1 MKVDVQKK
9 VNIIQKSMNSI
20 RKMDKTVHTISFSRL
35 ADEMEMPLKE
45 LTDIFLDV
53 EDMFLNEQKRV
64 TRKMEEFLEKGIK
77 DCKTPN
83 DAKDLMESSLLK
95 MIDILPDH
103 SDLVYSAIFYLPKC
117 LAERDRTKKY
127 YRQKLR
133 IIIKK
138 GWPGKIDSVLE
149 RQTDL
154 VLLSLYGFLDYCVKV
169 NKKERKEVLKDFTN
183 MINLHLQ
190 DRLFF

>member
-9 VNIIQKSMNSI
+9 VNIIQRSMNSI

-95 MIDILPDH
+95 MIDLLPDH

>member
-1 MKVDVQKK
+1 
-9 VNIIQKSMNSI
+9 MNSI

-35 ADEMEMPLKE
+35 ADEMGIPLKE

-95 MIDILPDH
+95 MIDLLPDH

-169 NKKERKEVLKDFTN
+169 NKRERKEVLKDFTN

>member
-9 VNIIQKSMNSI
+9 VKIIQKSMNSI

-35 ADEMEMPLKE
+35 ADEMEIPLKE

>member
-9 VNIIQKSMNSI
+9 VKIIQKSMDSI

-35 ADEMEMPLKE
+35 ADEMEMPLNE

-64 TRKMEEFLEKGIK
+64 TRKMTELIEGGLK
-77 DCKTPN
+77 DCRTPN
-83 DAKDLMESSLLK
+83 DAKELLESTTLKLIELM
-95 MIDILPDH
+95 PDY
-103 SDLVYSAIFYLPKC
+103 SDLVYTAVFYLPKC
-117 LAERDRTKKY
+117 LAERDRAKKY
-127 YRQKLR
+127 YRQSLKK
-133 IIIKK
+133 IIKK
-138 GWPGKIDSVLE
+138 GWPGKIESVLD

-154 VLLSLYGFLDYCVKV
+154 VLLSLYGYMEYCVRA
-169 NKKERKEVLKDFTN
+169 NQRERKEIQKDFIN

>member
-83 DAKDLMESSLLK
+83 DAKDLMENSLLK
-95 MIDILPDH
+95 MIDLLPDH

-127 YRQKLR
+127 YRQKIR

-169 NKKERKEVLKDFTN
+169 NKRERKEVLKDFTN

>member
-9 VNIIQKSMNSI
+9 VRVIQKSMDSI
-20 RKMDKTVHTISFSRL
+20 RRIDKTVHTISFSRL
-35 ADEMEMPLKE
+35 ANEIEMPLNE

-64 TRKMEEFLEKGIK
+64 TRKMVELVDEGLK
-77 DCKTPN
+77 DCNTPN
-83 DAKDLMESSLLK
+83 DAKELLESSTLK
-95 MIDILPDH
+95 LIELLPDY

-117 LAERDRTKKY
+117 LAERERTKKY
-127 YRQKLR
+127 YRQALR
-133 IIIKK
+133 KIIKK
-138 GWPGKIDSVLE
+138 GWPGKVESVLD

-154 VLLSLYGFLDYCVKV
+154 VLLSLYGYMEYVIRA
-169 NKKERKEVLKDFTN
+169 NQSERKEIQKDFIN

>member
-9 VNIIQKSMNSI
+9 VKVIQKSMNSI

-35 ADEMEMPLKE
+35 ADEMKIPLNE

-64 TRKMEEFLEKGIK
+64 TRKIEEFLEKGIK

>member
-1 MKVDVQKK
+1 MEVDVQKK
-9 VNIIQKSMNSI
+9 VKIIQKSMNSI

-35 ADEMEMPLKE
+35 ANEIEMPLNE

-64 TRKMEEFLEKGIK
+64 TRKMTELVEKGLK
-77 DCKTPN
+77 DCSTPY
-83 DAKDLMESSLLK
+83 DAKELLESSTFKLIEL
-95 MIDILPDH
+95 LPDY

-117 LAERDRTKKY
+117 LAERERTKRY
-127 YRQKLR
+127 YRQALR
-133 IIIKK
+133 KIIKK
-138 GWPGKIDSVLE
+138 GWPGKIESVLD

-154 VLLSLYGFLDYCVKV
+154 VLLSLYGYMDYVIRA
-169 NKKERKEVLKDFTN
+169 NKSERKEIQKDFIN

>member
-9 VNIIQKSMNSI
+9 VKIIQKSMNSI

-35 ADEMEMPLKE
+35 ADEMKIPLNE
-45 LTDIFLDV
+45 LTDIFLDL

-64 TRKMEEFLEKGIK
+64 TRKMTELIEEGLK
-77 DCKTPN
+77 DCRAPN
-83 DAKDLMESSLLK
+83 DAKELLESSTLK
-95 MIDILPDH
+95 LIELLPDY
-103 SDLVYSAIFYLPKC
+103 SDLVYSAVFYLPKC
-117 LAERDRTKKY
+117 LAERDRTKKH
-127 YRQKLR
+127 YRRSLR
-133 IIIKK
+133 KIIKK
-138 GWPGKIDSVLE
+138 GWPGKIESVLD

-154 VLLSLYGFLDYCVKV
+154 VLLSLYGYMEYLVTA
-169 NKKERKEVLKDFTN
+169 NTRERKEIQKDFIN

>member
-9 VNIIQKSMNSI
+9 VRVIQKSMDSI
-20 RKMDKTVHTISFSRL
+20 RRIDKTVHTISFSRL
-35 ADEMEMPLKE
+35 ANEIKMPLNE

-64 TRKMEEFLEKGIK
+64 TRKMVELVDEGLK
-77 DCKTPN
+77 DCNTPN
-83 DAKDLMESSLLK
+83 DAKELLESSTLK
-95 MIDILPDH
+95 LIELLPDY

-117 LAERDRTKKY
+117 LAERERTKRY
-127 YRQKLR
+127 YRQALR
-133 IIIKK
+133 KIIKK
-138 GWPGKIDSVLE
+138 GWPGKIESVLD

-154 VLLSLYGFLDYCVKV
+154 VLLSLYGYMEYIVRA
-169 NKKERKEVLKDFTN
+169 NKSERKEIQKDFIN

>member
-95 MIDILPDH
+95 MIDLLPDH

-117 LAERDRTKKY
+117 LAERDRTKQF
-127 YRQKLR
+127 YRQALR
-133 IIIKK
+133 KIIKK

>member
-9 VNIIQKSMNSI
+9 VRVIQKSMDSI
-20 RKMDKTVHTISFSRL
+20 RRIDKTVHTISFSRL
-35 ADEMEMPLKE
+35 ANEIKMPLNE

-64 TRKMEEFLEKGIK
+64 TRKMVELVDEGLK
-77 DCKTPN
+77 DCNTPN
-83 DAKDLMESSLLK
+83 DAKELLESSTLK
-95 MIDILPDH
+95 LIELLPDY

-117 LAERDRTKKY
+117 LAERERTKRY
-127 YRQKLR
+127 YRQALR
-133 IIIKK
+133 KIIKK
-138 GWPGKIDSVLE
+138 GWPGKIESVLD

-154 VLLSLYGFLDYCVKV
+154 VLLSLYGYMEYIIRA
-169 NKKERKEVLKDFTN
+169 NKSERKEIQKDFIN

>member
-35 ADEMEMPLKE
+35 ADEMGIPLKE

-95 MIDILPDH
+95 MIDLLPDH

-169 NKKERKEVLKDFTN
+169 NKRERKEVLKDFIN

>member
-9 VNIIQKSMNSI
+9 VRVIQKSMDSI
-20 RKMDKTVHTISFSRL
+20 RRIDKTVHTISFSRL
-35 ADEMEMPLKE
+35 ANEIEMPLNE

-64 TRKMEEFLEKGIK
+64 TRKMVELVDEGLK
-77 DCKTPN
+77 DCNTPN
-83 DAKDLMESSLLK
+83 DAKELLESSTLK
-95 MIDILPDH
+95 LIELLPDY

-117 LAERDRTKKY
+117 LAERERTKRY
-127 YRQKLR
+127 YRQALR
-133 IIIKK
+133 KIIKK
-138 GWPGKIDSVLE
+138 GWPGKIESVLE

-154 VLLSLYGFLDYCVKV
+154 VLLSLYGYMEYIIRA
-169 NKKERKEVLKDFTN
+169 NKSERKEIQKDFIN

>member
-95 MIDILPDH
+95 MIDLLPDH

-127 YRQKLR
+127 YRQKIR

-169 NKKERKEVLKDFTN
+169 NKTERKEVLKDFTN

>member
-9 VNIIQKSMNSI
+9 VRVIQKSMDSI
-20 RKMDKTVHTISFSRL
+20 RRIDKTVHTISFSRL
-35 ADEMEMPLKE
+35 ANEIEMPLNE

-64 TRKMEEFLEKGIK
+64 TRKMVELVDEGLK
-77 DCKTPN
+77 DCNTPD
-83 DAKDLMESSLLK
+83 DAKELLESSTLK
-95 MIDILPDH
+95 LIELLPDY

-117 LAERDRTKKY
+117 LAERERTKRY
-127 YRQKLR
+127 YRQALR
-133 IIIKK
+133 KIIKK
-138 GWPGKIDSVLE
+138 GWPGKIESVLD

-154 VLLSLYGFLDYCVKV
+154 VLLSLYGYMEYIIRA
-169 NKKERKEVLKDFTN
+169 NKSERKEIQKDFIN

>member
-1 MKVDVQKK
+1 MKVDVQRK

-35 ADEMEMPLKE
+35 ADEMEIPLKE

-83 DAKDLMESSLLK
+83 DAKDLMENSLLK
-95 MIDILPDH
+95 MIDLLPDH

-169 NKKERKEVLKDFTN
+169 NKRERKEVLKDFTN

>member
-1 MKVDVQKK
+1 MKVEVQKK

-35 ADEMEMPLKE
+35 ADEMEIPLKE

-95 MIDILPDH
+95 MIDLLPDH

-169 NKKERKEVLKDFTN
+169 NKRERKEVLKDFTN

>member
-117 LAERDRTKKY
+117 LAERYRTNKY

>member
-83 DAKDLMESSLLK
+83 DAKDLLESSLLK
-95 MIDILPDH
+95 MIDLLPDH

-169 NKKERKEVLKDFTN
+169 NKRERKEVLKDFTN

>member
-1 MKVDVQKK
+1 MKVDVQRK

-35 ADEMEMPLKE
+35 ADEMGIPLKE

-83 DAKDLMESSLLK
+83 DAKDLLENSLLK
-95 MIDILPDH
+95 MIDLLPDH

-127 YRQKLR
+127 YRQKIR

-169 NKKERKEVLKDFTN
+169 NKRERKEVLKDFIN

>member
-9 VNIIQKSMNSI
+9 VKVIQKSMDSI

-35 ADEMEMPLKE
+35 ADEMKIPLKE

-95 MIDILPDH
+95 MIDLLPDH

-169 NKKERKEVLKDFTN
+169 NKRERKEVLKDFTN

>member
-1 MKVDVQKK
+1 MKVEVQKK
-9 VNIIQKSMNSI
+9 VNIIKKSMNSI

-35 ADEMEMPLKE
+35 ADEIEIPFKE

-64 TRKMEEFLEKGIK
+64 TRKIEEFLEKGIK

-169 NKKERKEVLKDFTN
+169 NKRERKEVLKDFTN

>member
-9 VNIIQKSMNSI
+9 VKVIQKSMNSI

-35 ADEMEMPLKE
+35 ADEMKIPLNE
-45 LTDIFLDV
+45 LTYIFLDV

-64 TRKMEEFLEKGIK
+64 TRKIEEFLEKGIK

-83 DAKDLMESSLLK
+83 DAKDLLESSLLK
-95 MIDILPDH
+95 MIDLLPDH

-169 NKKERKEVLKDFTN
+169 NKSERKEVLKDFTN

>member
-35 ADEMEMPLKE
+35 ANEMEMPLKE

-64 TRKMEEFLEKGIK
+64 TRKIEEFLEKGIK

-83 DAKDLMESSLLK
+83 DAKDLLENSLLK
-95 MIDILPDH
+95 MIDLLPDH

-117 LAERDRTKKY
+117 LAERDRTKQY
-127 YRQKLR
+127 YRQKIR

-169 NKKERKEVLKDFTN
+169 NKRERKEVLKDFTN

>member
-83 DAKDLMESSLLK
+83 DAKDLMENSLLK
-95 MIDILPDH
+95 MIDLLPDH

-169 NKKERKEVLKDFTN
+169 NKRERKEVLKDFTN

>member
-9 VNIIQKSMNSI
+9 VKVIQKSMDSI
-20 RKMDKTVHTISFSRL
+20 RRIDKTVHTISFSRL
-35 ADEMEMPLKE
+35 ANEIEMPLNE

-64 TRKMEEFLEKGIK
+64 TRKMVELVDEGLK
-77 DCKTPN
+77 DCNTPN
-83 DAKDLMESSLLK
+83 DAKELLESSTLK
-95 MIDILPDH
+95 LIELLPDY

-117 LAERDRTKKY
+117 LAERERTKRY
-127 YRQKLR
+127 YRQALR
-133 IIIKK
+133 KIIKK
-138 GWPGKIDSVLE
+138 GWPGKIESVLD

-154 VLLSLYGFLDYCVKV
+154 VLLSLYGYMEYLIRA
-169 NKKERKEVLKDFTN
+169 NKSERKEIQKDFIN

>member
-35 ADEMEMPLKE
+35 ANEMEMPLKE

>member
-35 ADEMEMPLKE
+35 ADEMEIPLKE

-64 TRKMEEFLEKGIK
+64 TRKIEEFLEKGIK

>member
-1 MKVDVQKK
+1 MKVEVQKK

-35 ADEMEMPLKE
+35 ADEMGIPLKE

-53 EDMFLNEQKRV
+53 EDMFLNEQRRV

-95 MIDILPDH
+95 MIDLLPDH

-169 NKKERKEVLKDFTN
+169 NKRERKEVLKDVTN

-190 DRLFF
+190 DRLFC

>member
-9 VNIIQKSMNSI
+9 VNIIQRSMNSI

-127 YRQKLR
+127 YRQKIR

-169 NKKERKEVLKDFTN
+169 NKRERKEVLKDFTN

>member
-1 MKVDVQKK
+1 MNVDVQKK
-9 VNIIQKSMNSI
+9 VKIIQKSMDSI

-35 ADEMEMPLKE
+35 ADEIEMPLSE
-45 LTDIFLDV
+45 LTDIFLDI

-64 TRKMEEFLEKGIK
+64 IRKMMELIEKGLK
-77 DCKTPN
+77 NCNTPN
-83 DAKDLMESSLLK
+83 DAKELLETTTIK
-95 MIDILPDH
+95 LIELLPDY

-117 LAERDRTKKY
+117 LAERERAKKY
-127 YRQKLR
+127 YRQALR
-133 IIIKK
+133 KIIKK
-138 GWPGKIDSVLE
+138 GWPGKIESVLD

-154 VLLSLYGFLDYCVKV
+154 VLFSFYGYMEYIVRA
-169 NKKERKEVLKDFTN
+169 NKSERKEIQKDYMN